1 MSCYIKRSFK
11 SLRTKGNRVRIMA
24 KSAFLSLS
32 QAAGVTGKSKS
43 VLFKALKE
51 GKLSHQGKDE
61 RGYKIEPSEL
71 FRVFGKNSEN
81 CTEIKFLKQQTTP
94 QIDLEN
100 TIKIR
105 ELELRLEMERQEK
118 AIFREQVRKIEQER
132 DDWKQQA
139 QTLLLQQMTKGAE
152 EEKPKKKL
160 GLF

>member
-1 MSCYIKRSFK
+1 
-11 SLRTKGNRVRIMA
+11 MA

-43 VLFKALKE
+43 VIFKALKE
-51 GKLSHQGKDE
+51 GKLSHEGKDK

-71 FRVFGKNSEN
+71 FRVFGKNREN
-81 CTEIKFLKQQTTP
+81 CTEIKFLKQQNTP

-100 TIKIR
+100 TMKIR

-118 AIFREQVRKIEQER
+118 EIFREQVRKIEQER

-139 QTLLLQQMTKGAE
+139 QNLLLQQMIKGGE

>member
-1 MSCYIKRSFK
+1 
-11 SLRTKGNRVRIMA
+11 MA

-51 GKLSHQGKDE
+51 WKLSHQGKDE
-61 RGYKIEPSEL
+61 RGYKIESSEL
-71 FRVFGKNSEN
+71 FRVFGKNREN
-81 CTEIKFLKQQTTP
+81 CTEIKFLKQQNAP

-100 TIKIR
+100 TIRIR

-152 EEKPKKKL
+152 EEKTKKKL